1 MMDTHDD
8 DAYQTLVEFL
18 YRAPIGLVQCD
29 MQGEIDML
37 NPMSSQLLMPV
48 VPDGDL
54 SNLFDVF
61 DGIAPQL
68 RGMAAGFERSSG
80 VVCEALRVQVNSALE
95 TGIDAR
101 HAPQVL
107 SISLLK
113 LDPGRLMAVVIDA
126 SVDQHREQ
134 QRLARKLSGAE
145 RVDRLTGLPNRLGV
159 QEQVQRLI
167 ERSRTGD
174 HGTGSGYA
182 VLLLNCERFR
192 QVNATFGDAVGDRV
206 LVMLADRL
214 RATLRANGQLAARF
228 GGDEFVVV
236 LDGMRQAADVHSVA
250 RRLMEAVAP
259 LFLIDGQS
267 VNCSW
272 RMGMVLQQDA
282 AGNAEDVLR
291 DAGIAMQHARQT
303 GSSLPA
309 VFDPAMRE
317 AAAQLGAIE
326 ADLRIALSENQL
338 FVVYQPVVGLNEDM
352 GVDRGAAVEALVRW
366 RHPVRGVVPPL
377 DFIGV
382 AEQTG
387 QIGALG
393 DFVLAQACHDF
404 MAWQAALGA
413 RAPRLMAVNLSRAQL
428 AQPGWMATVRHVL
441 AASGMRADQLQ
452 LEVTES
458 LAAQDEQVQ
467 TRLAE
472 LKALGVKLALDDF
485 GTGYSSLSSLH
496 LLPVDTVKIDRSFV
510 CQADTSNHHRVLI
523 QATISV
529 ARSLGMRTVAEGIET
544 AAQAAVVTQLGCN
557 KGQGYFFSR
566 PLSSE
571 ALVEWLELPSVA

>member
-1 MMDTHDD
+1 MMDGIDD
-8 DAYQTLVEFL
+8 DAYQTLIEFL

-29 MQGEIDML
+29 LHGEIDML
-37 NPMSSQLLMPV
+37 NPMSSQLLMPMA
-48 VPDGDL
+48 PEGDL
-54 SNLFDVF
+54 GNLFDVF
-61 DGIAPQL
+61 HGVAPQL
-68 RGMAAGFERSSG
+68 RAMAARFERSSG
-80 VVCEALRVQVNSALE
+80 VVCEALRVPVNSARD
-95 TGIDAR
+95 TGAGVR

-113 LDPGRLMAVVIDA
+113 LDPSRLMAVVIDA
-126 SVDQHREQ
+126 SADQHREQ
-134 QRLARKLSGAE
+134 QHLARTLSGAE
-145 RVDRLTGLPNRLGV
+145 RIDRLTGLPNRLGV
-159 QEQVQRLI
+159 QEQLQRLI
-167 ERSRTGD
+167 DRS
-174 HGTGSGYA
+174 GSHADEPGYGYA
-182 VLLLNCERFR
+182 VLLLNCDRFR
-192 QVNATFGDAVGDRV
+192 QVNATFGDAVGDRLLV
-206 LVMLADRL
+206 LLADRL
-214 RATLRANGQLAARF
+214 RATLRSNGQIAARF
-228 GGDEFVVV
+228 GGDEFVVM

-259 LFLIDGQS
+259 SFLIDGQP

-272 RMGMVLQQDA
+272 RLGMVLQQDA
-282 AGNAEDVLR
+282 TGNAEDVLR

-303 GSSLPA
+303 GSALPA

-317 AAAQLGAIE
+317 AAAQRGAIE
-326 ADLRIALSENQL
+326 ADLRIALREGQL

-377 DFIGV
+377 DFIGI

-428 AQPGWMATVRHVL
+428 AQPGWMETVRRVL
-441 AASGMRADQLQ
+441 ATSGMRADQLQ

-467 TRLAE
+467 VRLAE
-472 LKALGVKLALDDF
+472 LKALGVTLALDDF

-566 PLSSE
+566 PLASE
-571 ALVEWLELPSVA
+571 ALVEWLGLPAAS